1 VRLVRGCAA
10 GGVGALVFY
19 PFMSA
24 TPASLAPGRF
34 RWTICGLLFCSVALN
49 YIDRNIIG
57 ILKQPLSDEL
67 RWSETD
73 YAHIASAF
81 QMAYAFGYLFGG
93 RAVDRLGVKRGL
105 PWFVA
110 LWSLAAAGHGLVS
123 LLAPELKVNI
133 DLTWLGASAPWVLPA
148 TVLGFM
154 SARVALG
161 LTEGGNFPAAIKT
174 VAEWFPVKERALA
187 TGVFNAGTNVG
198 AILCPIVVPW
208 IYSHLGWATTFYITG
223 ALGVVWLALWGWLY
237 EAPEKH
243 PRLSAAELDY
253 IRSGVV
259 PVEEAKVRV
268 SWFSLLRYRA
278 VWAYLAASVLAGPV
292 WGIYMFYFPDF
303 MHKTFKLE
311 LAEVGKWTAVFYFF
325 ASVGGVTGGWLA
337 GRLLNLG
344 WSVNKAR
351 KTTLLICAA
360 AVVPICLAPHAPS
373 ALVAVLIVGLAGSA
387 HQGWSANLFS
397 VVSDTMP
404 KQAISSTVGL
414 GGFVCFMT
422 GAVVAEII
430 GLVLQKTGSYSLIF
444 AAASLLYLVSL
455 GIVQALVPRIG
466 VAPARPDPN

>member
-1 VRLVRGCAA
+1 
-10 GGVGALVFY
+10 
-19 PFMSA
+19 MSVS
-24 TPASLAPGRF
+24 PASPAPGRF
-34 RWTICGLLFCSVALN
+34 RWTICGLLFGSVALN

-67 RWSETD
+67 RWSERD

-93 RAVDRLGVKRGL
+93 RVVDRLGVKRGL
-105 PWFVA
+105 PWFVF

-123 LLAPELKVNI
+123 LIAPEVKLTI

-161 LTEGGNFPAAIKT
+161 LTEGGNFPGAIKA

-187 TGVFNAGTNVG
+187 TGIFNAGTNVG

-208 IYSHLGWATTFYITG
+208 IYGHLGWAATFYVTG
-223 ALGVVWLALWGWLY
+223 ALGIVWLALWWWLY
-237 EAPEKH
+237 DAPEKH

-259 PVEEAKVRV
+259 PVEEPKAKV
-268 SWFSLLRYRA
+268 SWLSLLRYRA
-278 VWAYLAASVLAGPV
+278 VWAYLGASVLAGPV

-303 MHKTFKLE
+303 MQKTFKLG
-311 LAEVGKWTAVFYFF
+311 LAEVGGWTAVFYLF
-325 ASVGGVTGGWLA
+325 ASVGGVAGGWLS
-337 GRLLNLG
+337 GRFLGLG

-360 AVVPICLAPHAPS
+360 SVVPICLAPHAPS

-422 GAVVAEII
+422 GAVVAETI
-430 GLVLQKTGSYSLIF
+430 GVVLQKTGSYSLIF
-444 AAASLLYLVSL
+444 AAASLLYVLSL
-455 GIVQALVPRIG
+455 AIVQLLVPCIG
-466 VAPARPDPN
+466 APSGKPNPA

>member
-1 VRLVRGCAA
+1 
-10 GGVGALVFY
+10 
-19 PFMSA
+19 MSV
-24 TPASLAPGRF
+24 TPASPAPGRF

-57 ILKQPLSDEL
+57 ILKQPLSNEL

-93 RAVDRLGVKRGL
+93 RVVDRLGVKRGL
-105 PWFVA
+105 PWFVF

-123 LLAPELKVNI
+123 LIAPEVKLTI
-133 DLTWLGASAPWVLPA
+133 DLTWLGVSAPWVLPA

-161 LTEGGNFPAAIKT
+161 LTEGGNFPGAIKT

-208 IYSHLGWATTFYITG
+208 IYSHLGWATTFYVTG
-223 ALGVVWLALWGWLY
+223 ALGLVWLAFWWWLY

-259 PVEEAKVRV
+259 PVEEPKAQV
-268 SWFSLLRYRA
+268 SWLSLLRYRA
-278 VWAYLAASVLAGPV
+278 VWAYLGASVLAGPV

-303 MHKTFKLE
+303 MQKTFKLG
-311 LAEVGKWTAVFYFF
+311 LAEVGGWTAVFYLF
-325 ASVGGVTGGWLA
+325 ASIGGVAGGWLS
-337 GRLLNLG
+337 GRFLGLG

-360 AVVPICLAPHAPS
+360 SVVPICLAPHAPS

-422 GAVVAEII
+422 GAVVAEAI
-430 GLVLQKTGSYSLIF
+430 GVVLQKTGSYSLIF

-455 GIVQALVPRIG
+455 AIVQILVPRIG
-466 VAPARPDPN
+466 VSSAHSNPV

>member
-1 VRLVRGCAA
+1 
-10 GGVGALVFY
+10 
-19 PFMSA
+19 MSV
-24 TPASLAPGRF
+24 TPASPAPGRF

-57 ILKQPLSDEL
+57 ILKQPLSNEL

-93 RAVDRLGVKRGL
+93 RVVDRLGVKRGL
-105 PWFVA
+105 PWFVF

-123 LLAPELKVNI
+123 LIAPEVKLTI
-133 DLTWLGASAPWVLPA
+133 DLTWLGVSAPWVLPA

-161 LTEGGNFPAAIKT
+161 LTEGGNFPGAIKT

-208 IYSHLGWATTFYITG
+208 IYSHLGWATTFYVTG
-223 ALGVVWLALWGWLY
+223 ALGLVWLAFWWWLY

-243 PRLSAAELDY
+243 PRLSAPELDY

-259 PVEEAKVRV
+259 PVEEPKAQV
-268 SWFSLLRYRA
+268 SWLSLLRYRA
-278 VWAYLAASVLAGPV
+278 VWAYLGASVLAGPV

-303 MHKTFKLE
+303 MQKTFKLG
-311 LAEVGKWTAVFYFF
+311 LAEVGGWTAVFYLF
-325 ASVGGVTGGWLA
+325 ASIGGVAGGWLS
-337 GRLLNLG
+337 GRFLGLG

-360 AVVPICLAPHAPS
+360 SVVPICLAPHAPS

-422 GAVVAEII
+422 GAVVAEAI
-430 GLVLQKTGSYSLIF
+430 GVVLQKTGSYSLIF

-455 GIVQALVPRIG
+455 AIVQILVPRIG
-466 VAPARPDPN
+466 VSSA

>member
-1 VRLVRGCAA
+1 
-10 GGVGALVFY
+10 
-19 PFMSA
+19 MSV
-24 TPASLAPGRF
+24 TPASPAPGRF

-57 ILKQPLSDEL
+57 ILKQPLSNEL

-93 RAVDRLGVKRGL
+93 RVVDRLGVKRGL
-105 PWFVA
+105 PWFVF

-123 LLAPELKVNI
+123 LIAPEVKWTI
-133 DLTWLGASAPWVLPA
+133 DLTWLGVSAPWVLPA

-161 LTEGGNFPAAIKT
+161 LTEGGNFPGAIKT

-208 IYSHLGWATTFYITG
+208 IYSHLGWATTFYVTG
-223 ALGVVWLALWGWLY
+223 ALGLVWLAFWWWLY

-259 PVEEAKVRV
+259 PVEEPKARV
-268 SWFSLLRYRA
+268 SWLSLLRYRA
-278 VWAYLAASVLAGPV
+278 VWAYLGASVLAGPV

-303 MHKTFKLE
+303 MQKTFKLG
-311 LAEVGKWTAVFYFF
+311 LAEVGGWTAVFYLF
-325 ASVGGVTGGWLA
+325 ASIGGVAGGWLS
-337 GRLLNLG
+337 GRFLGLG

-360 AVVPICLAPHAPS
+360 SVVPICLAPHAPS

-422 GAVVAEII
+422 GAVVAEAI
-430 GLVLQKTGSYSLIF
+430 GVVLQKTGSYSLIF

-455 GIVQALVPRIG
+455 AIVQILVPRIG
-466 VAPARPDPN
+466 VASAQANPV